1 MKKLMR
7 TMLENGTLQL
17 LILGTALSVMAAMT
31 GCRSIE
37 IENKGEG
44 KGWTVDVFSH
54 WMNSEADSIS
64 ASVAPDGTVRFDMNG
79 MKSTPSEEFNKMMGA
94 TMQNFTAMARLAAS
108 MYAPGAASVP
118 LTPEPADPEA
128 VAKLVAAQSAART
141 AEIEAASKREAARI
155 LAEAEAAAQAEAAKS
170 ASPGAADCPDGNCA
184 DVK

>member
-1 MKKLMR
+1 M
-7 TMLENGTLQL
+7 
-17 LILGTALSVMAAMT
+17 IALAACAAAMT

-44 KGWTVDVFSH
+44 KGWTVDVWSH

-64 ASVAPDGTVRFDMNG
+64 ASVSPDGTITFDMNG

-118 LTPEPADPEA
+118 LTAEPADPDA

-141 AEIEAASKREAARI
+141 AEIEAASKREIARI
-155 LAEAEAAAQAEAAKS
+155 KAKNATS
-170 ASPGAADCPDGNCA
+170 ASGGETAADCADGSCQDGSCA
-184 DVK
+184 DGSCEDGDMK